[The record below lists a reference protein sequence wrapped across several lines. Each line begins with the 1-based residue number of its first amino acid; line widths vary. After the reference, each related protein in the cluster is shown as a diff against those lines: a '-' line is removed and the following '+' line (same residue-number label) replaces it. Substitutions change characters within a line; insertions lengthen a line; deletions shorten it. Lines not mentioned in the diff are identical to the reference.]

1 METKKKIH
9 VEVFVPAGV
18 CGCVFGKW
26 IDRVWKV
33 LMKYRDEIDYIS
45 NTSDSSRAQELD
57 ISQGIVVNDQK
68 VKLGDLDRI
77 IQKLLS
83 RT

>member
-1 METKKKIH
+1 METKKKIL
-9 VEVFVPAGV
+9 VEVFVPAGA
-18 CGCVFGKW
+18 CGCTFGQW

-33 LMKYRDEIDYIS
+33 LMKYREEIDYVS
-45 NTSDSSRAQELD
+45 STSDSARAQELD

-68 VKLGDLDRI
+68 VKLGDLDRV

-83 RT
+83 KT